1 MAPTPYGLLPY
12 TRFPSPEASL
22 TAEGAV
28 EDFARLM
35 SLDELMC
42 PVSPEVVARL
52 DRALN
57 APAATAEQRAQ
68 TVVAVMRPCFEEA
81 NRALERRG
89 AEGRWVWLYTPTRA
103 RNGVT
108 WRWYRVSTAERE
120 ASEREGALSAASFAR
135 NLKLRTSAAVVFYAL
150 LAAGWARPSTF
161 LHTAAGAAFV
171 VYLLARWRLPLRPKR
186 S

>member
-12 TRFPSPEASL
+12 TPFPSPEASL
-22 TAEGAV
+22 TAAGAV
-28 EDFARLM
+28 EDFARSM
-35 SLDELMC
+35 SLDALTC

-52 DRALN
+52 DKALS
-57 APAATAEQRAQ
+57 APTATAEQRAQ
-68 TVVAVMRPCFEEA
+68 MLVAVMRPCFEEA
-81 NRALERRG
+81 NRALEGRG
-89 AEGRWVWLYTPTRA
+89 AERRWVWLYTPTRA

-108 WRWYRVSTAERE
+108 WRWYRVTPAERAE
-120 ASEREGALSAASFAR
+120 SEREGALSAAAFGR

-161 LHTAAGAAFV
+161 LHAAAGAAFV

-186 S
+186 H